1 MRIGDASSAASW
13 VDLVADD
20 EFPLSIFYVQLRQ
33 KLAPELTRAAA

>member
-20 EFPLSIFYVQLRQ
+20 EFPLSIFSVQLRQ